1 MAPAFIGIIRIKAL
15 EVNLGFANV
24 LDITVKTRI
33 NIARSLTQRSDFQRH
48 RFFMTENN
56 VISLRG
62 LELIIT
68 YRGANHERRD
78 NLSAVLRHLARTY
91 SDYQIWLIE
100 ADATPRFDW
109 CEFGDPRIRHL
120 FVHDTGPFPKARLVN
135 LGALMAKSPIIC
147 LHDADMIANPSFM
160 KAALDALIDCNN
172 SDALCPFTR
181 VLNVS
186 GNRRQSFIESG
197 DFAEFAPFLE
207 SDLPDE
213 ISLLYANTPGR
224 SISSNARNSSA
235 SAGWTPASSAG
246 EAKMTTCFCAQ
257 RDSACGGMRSRILRP
272 RCFTSITTL
281 PRASRYVK
289 RRTAPETVRWRP
301 APARSQSKNWKRAR
315 PSLPSF
321 SAELYAAAF
330 CHAHEP
336 WAEAHRHAVWRKR
349 HRPLLAP
356 QMPPINEE
364 IRKRL

>member
-1 MAPAFIGIIRIKAL
+1 MAPAFIGIIRIKVL
-15 EVNLGFANV
+15 EVNLGFADV

-62 LELIIT
+62 LEMIIT

-135 LGALMAKSPIIC
+135 LGALMAKSPMIC

-213 ISLLYANTPGR
+213 ISLLYANTPGAINLFKR
-224 SISSNARNSSA
+224 AEFIRIGGLDPGFIGWGGEDDDLFLRAARLGVRWHALSDPKAALFHLHHDSASRLQICEEEDSARNRR
-235 SAGWTPASSAG
+235 
-246 EAKMTTCFCAQ
+246 M
-257 RDSACGGMRSRILRP
+257 
-272 RCFTSITTL
+272 
-281 PRASRYVK
+281 ASR
-289 RRTAPETVRWRP
+289 TGEISIEELE
-301 APARSQSKNWKRAR
+301 ARA
-315 PSLPSF
+315 
-321 SAELYAAAF
+321 AELAKF
-330 CHAHEP
+330 F
-336 WAEAHRHAVWRKR
+336 R
-349 HRPLLAP
+349 
-356 QMPPINEE
+356 
-364 IRKRL
+364 